1 MEMNRAQFQMYL
13 EKDPSAKLRDL
24 VTQMLYDEIVSLH
37 IAPGTKLNVNSIA
50 SALGIS
56 RTPVAEAIINLCEQG
71 FVISRPETSGYFVID
86 LSMTDMINLYE
97 VRTAIECE
105 AAALCTEHA
114 DDATV
119 SELERLASEYRD
131 CLIAKDYEGMLGS
144 DMPFHA
150 LIVKSCGNKYIQKC
164 YEMLLPNLTMY
175 QSSMLKFVS
184 SNAGNPWTSS
194 IIYNHNAIVE
204 AIKMRI
210 PELARQ
216 AMANHVSS
224 SLNYTMFS
232 GGGNDPFAN
241 VRNPKNKK

>member
-1 MEMNRAQFQMYL
+1 MDREQFKLYID
-13 EKDPSAKLRDL
+13 KNPTAKLRDL
-24 VTQMLYDEIVSLH
+24 VTQMLYNEIVSLR

-56 RTPVAEAIINLCEQG
+56 RTPVAEAIVNLCERG
-71 FVISRPETSGYFVID
+71 FVKSRADISGYFVID
-86 LSMTDMINLYE
+86 LSMADMINLYD
-97 VRTAIECE
+97 VRNAIECE
-105 AAALCTEHA
+105 AAALCTELA

-119 SELERLASEYRD
+119 NKLERLANDYRD

-150 LIVKSCGNKYIQKC
+150 LIVETCGNKYIQDC
-164 YEMLLPNLTMY
+164 YKMLLPNLTMY

-184 SNAGNPWTSS
+184 SNLDNAWSS
-194 IIYNHNAIVE
+194 GITYNHNAVVA

-216 AMANHVSS
+216 AMANHISA
-224 SLNYTMFS
+224 SLNYTMFC

-241 VRNPKNKK
+241 VRNLKARK

>member
-1 MEMNRAQFQMYL
+1 MNRAEFQAYL
-13 EKDPSAKLRDL
+13 DKDPSAKLRDL
-24 VTQMLYDEIVSLH
+24 VTQMLYDEIVSLR

-56 RTPVAEAIINLCEQG
+56 RTPVAEAIVNLCDKG
-71 FVISRPETSGYFVID
+71 FVISRPDTSGYYVID
-86 LSMTDMINLYE
+86 LSMTDMISLYD

-119 SELERLASEYRD
+119 AELERLANDYRD
-131 CLIAKDYEGMLGS
+131 GLIAKDYDSMLGS

-150 LIVKSCGNKYIQKC
+150 LIVSSCGNKYIQKC

-184 SNAGNPWTSS
+184 SSSENPWSSS
-194 IIYNHNAIVE
+194 ITYNHNAVVE

-224 SLNYTMFS
+224 SLNYTMFC
-232 GGGNDPFAN
+232 GGGSDPFAN
-241 VRNPKNKK
+241 VRNPKGKK

>member
-1 MEMNRAQFQMYL
+1 MNRTQFQTYL
-13 EKDPSAKLRDL
+13 DNYPTAKLRDL
-24 VTQMLYDEIVSLH
+24 VTQMLYDEIVSLR
-37 IAPGTKLNVNSIA
+37 IAPGSKLNVNSIA

-56 RTPVAEAIINLCEQG
+56 RTPVAEAIQILHERG
-71 FVISRPETSGYFVID
+71 FVVSRPDVSGYFVLD
-86 LSMTDMINLYE
+86 LSMTDMINLYD

-114 DDATV
+114 DSETV
-119 SELERLASEYRD
+119 QELERLANNYRD
-131 CLIAKDYEGMLGS
+131 CLIAKDYDGMLGS

-184 SNAGNPWTSS
+184 SSHENPWSSS
-194 IIYNHNAIVE
+194 ITYNHNAIVE

-216 AMANHVSS
+216 AMLNHVSS
-224 SLNYTMFS
+224 SLNYTMFC
-232 GGGNDPFAN
+232 GGGADPFSN
-241 VRNPKNKK
+241 VRKDKSKK

>member
-1 MEMNRAQFQMYL
+1 MNRAQFQTYID
-13 EKDPSAKLRDL
+13 KDPSAKLRDL
-24 VTQMLYDEIVSLH
+24 VTQMLYDEIVSLR

-56 RTPVAEAIINLCEQG
+56 RTPVAEAIANLCEQG
-71 FVISRPETSGYFVID
+71 FVVSYPDASGYFVLG
-86 LSMTDMINLYE
+86 LSMTDMINLYD

-105 AAALCTEHA
+105 AAVLCTENA

-119 SELERLASEYRD
+119 AELERLANNYRD
-131 CLIAKDYEGMLGS
+131 CLIAKDYDGMLGN

-184 SNAGNPWTSS
+184 SSTDNPWTSS

-216 AMANHVSS
+216 AMGNHVAS
-224 SLNYTMFS
+224 SLNYTMFCR
-232 GGGNDPFAN
+232 GGSDPFAN
-241 VRNPKNKK
+241 VRNNKAKK